1 MYTEHEVSELML
13 NDNQLRH
20 LDKEGYLVVEDVI
33 DPVTVLNPLVKEYV
47 SVLDNLALELYSKGE
62 IKELHEDLT
71 FSERLTQI
79 YMDSGKV
86 HPQYFDFS
94 LPQQGIKY
102 DTPMW
107 HGPAV
112 FNVLTCPEL
121 LKVVESVIGSEI
133 YSNPVQHNRFKPPE
147 KYSPRNLD
155 GSIQLGATA
164 WHQDN
169 GVVNEDAD
177 ETDMLTVWIP
187 VWDASEVNG
196 CLHLVPKS
204 HKEGLNVHCPAGGTV
219 AIPNELFRVEDAISV
234 PMKRGSILLMHRLTC
249 HGSLPNKSDRIRWS
263 LDLRYNP
270 IGQSS
275 GRLAFPGF
283 NAKSQ
288 SNPESVLQNP
298 AIWDSMW
305 KEARKSLAAKENPNY
320 NRWSSDN
327 PACA

>member
-1 MYTEHEVSELML
+1 MTLTLTNE
-13 NDNQLRH
+13 QLSN
-20 LDKEGYLVVEDVI
+20 LDKEGYLVVDDVI
-33 DPVTVLNPLVKEYV
+33 NPTTVLDPLIKEYE
-47 SVLDNLALELYSKGE
+47 SVLDNLAHELFSKGE
-62 IKELHEDLT
+62 IKELYNDFE
-71 FSERLTQI
+71 FSDRLIKI

-94 LPQQGIKY
+94 LPQAGIKY

-112 FNVLTCPEL
+112 FDVLKCPEL
-121 LKVVESVIGSEI
+121 LNVVESVIGTEI

-147 KYSPRNLD
+147 KYSPLNED
-155 GSIQLGATA
+155 GTIQLGATK

-177 ETDMLTVWIP
+177 DTDMLTVWIP
-187 VWDASEVNG
+187 IWDASEIDG

-204 HKEGLNVHCPAGGTV
+204 HKEGLNVHCPTSGTV
-219 AIPNELFRVEDAISV
+219 AIPDKLFRIEDAISV

-263 LDLRYNP
+263 FDLRYNP

-275 GRLAFPGF
+275 GRTAFPGF
-283 NAKSQ
+283 NAKSL

-305 KEARKSLAAKENPNY
+305 KTARQTLAAKEDPNY

>member
-1 MYTEHEVSELML
+1 LKL
-13 NDNQLRH
+13 DNNQLSH
-20 LDKEGYLVVEDVI
+20 LENEGYLVVEDVI
-33 DPVTVLNPLVKEYV
+33 NTSTVLDPLVKEYET
-47 SVLDNLALELYSKGE
+47 VLDNFANELFSNGE
-62 IKELHEDLT
+62 IKDLYENSE
-71 FSERLTQI
+71 FSDRLTQI
-79 YMDSGKV
+79 YMDSGRV
-86 HPQYFDFS
+86 NPQYFDFS
-94 LPQQGIKY
+94 LPQSGIKH

-121 LKVVESVIGSEI
+121 LDVVESVIGTEV
-133 YSNPVQHNRFKPPE
+133 YSNPVQHVRFKPPE
-147 KYSPRNLD
+147 KYSPLNKN
-155 GSIQLGATA
+155 GTVQLGATR

-187 VWDASEVNG
+187 VWDASELDG
-196 CLHLVPKS
+196 CLHLVPRS
-204 HKEGLNVHCPAGGTV
+204 HKEGLNVHCPTDGTI
-219 AIPNELFRVEDAISV
+219 AIPDEVFRVQDAISV
-234 PMKRGSILLMHRLTC
+234 PMKRGSVLLMHRLTC
-249 HGSLPNKSDRIRWS
+249 HGSLPNKSERIRWS

-283 NAKSQ
+283 NAKSALK
-288 SNPESVLQNP
+288 PDSVLQNP

-305 KEARKSLAAKENPNY
+305 KDARKSLAAKEDPNY
-320 NRWSSDN
+320 NRWSGDH